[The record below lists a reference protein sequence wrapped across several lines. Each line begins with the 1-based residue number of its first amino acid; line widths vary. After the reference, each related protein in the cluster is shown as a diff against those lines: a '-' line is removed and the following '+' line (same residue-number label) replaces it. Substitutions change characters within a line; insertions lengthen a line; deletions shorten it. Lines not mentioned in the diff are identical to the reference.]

1 MKPNIETFIGCDNS
15 YEESKNVFLVPR
27 LIPQRPSARELALP
41 AKQCEVN
48 HSALKLT
55 VRIRMEI

>member
-15 YEESKNVFLVPR
+15 YEESKIVLFGAPFV
-27 LIPQRPSARELALP
+27 PQRLSVRELALP

>member
-15 YEESKNVFLVPR
+15 YEESKIVLFGAPFDSTTSSV
-27 LIPQRPSARELALP
+27 RELALP

>member
-15 YEESKNVFLVPR
+15 YEESKIVLFGAPFD
-27 LIPQRPSARELALP
+27 STTELALP